1 MDSAEFYLSKAGQDR
16 TRANGFIRR
25 FNTMRKPQSTGT
37 FVLAAE
43 IAGRLHRATKVAEQL
58 SLTAKNAHAVSA
70 RAGQQASGFRA
81 ITSFIEDLA
90 VTTISQASYISE
102 NAVSIAA
109 LATNRE
115 RTAQALEHF
124 ENVENGAADALYIDS
139 IQTPTRAARSAL
151 RHMDEDFC
159 DRLLKLEL
167 QLEETQQQIRA
178 ASVISSTSKV
188 EASQAGNFKPQL
200 EVIAENIAVAAED
213 IKAYLQQARQLLS
226 QANESLRQNRYREC

>member
-1 MDSAEFYLSKAGQDR
+1 ML
-16 TRANGFIRR
+16 
-25 FNTMRKPQSTGT
+25 KPQPTGT

-43 IAGRLHRATKVAEQL
+43 IAGRLHRATKVAERL

-90 VTTISQASYISE
+90 VTTISQASHISE
-102 NAVSIAA
+102 SAVSIAA

-124 ENVENGAADALYIDS
+124 KNVEISATDALYIDS
-139 IQTPTRAARSAL
+139 IQAPTRTARSAL
-151 RHMDEDFC
+151 SHMDKDFT

-167 QLEETQQQIRA
+167 QLDETQQQIRA

-200 EVIAENIAVAAED
+200 EVIAENIAMAAEE
-213 IKAYLQQARQLLS
+213 IKTYLQQARHLLS
-226 QANESLRQNRYREC
+226 QANESLPKSQYRES

>member
-1 MDSAEFYLSKAGQDR
+1 ML
-16 TRANGFIRR
+16 
-25 FNTMRKPQSTGT
+25 KPQPTGT

-43 IAGRLHRATKVAEQL
+43 IAGRLHRATKVAERL

-90 VTTISQASYISE
+90 VTTISQASHISE
-102 NAVSIAA
+102 SAVSIAA

-124 ENVENGAADALYIDS
+124 ETVENSAADALYIDS
-139 IQTPTRAARSAL
+139 IQAPTRTARSAL
-151 RHMDEDFC
+151 SHMDKDFT

-167 QLEETQQQIRA
+167 QLDETQQQIRA

-200 EVIAENIAVAAED
+200 EVIAENIAMAAEE
-213 IKAYLQQARQLLS
+213 IKTYLQQARHLLM
-226 QANESLRQNRYREC
+226 QANESLPKSQY